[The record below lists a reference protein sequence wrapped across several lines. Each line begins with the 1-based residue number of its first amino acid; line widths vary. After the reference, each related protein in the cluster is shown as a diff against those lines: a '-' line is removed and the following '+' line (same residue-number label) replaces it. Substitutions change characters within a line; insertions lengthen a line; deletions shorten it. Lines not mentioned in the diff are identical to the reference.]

1 MSPTSPHR
9 RTAPMDTATDPGPP
23 ASGADAAAPARGMSR
38 RSLLKAGGAGAAL
51 GAVTLPLGRLPAAL
65 ATSAASGQADDE
77 ATDAAD
83 PSLALDNIQG
93 NIIGGF
99 NKDYQRFVFF
109 RIGARRRARRWL
121 AGLVDDV
128 ATAAEVLAFN
138 DLFRR
143 SRARR
148 GTEASAPRA
157 RWVNVAFTHA
167 GLDALG
173 VVADDLDRFPDA
185 FRAGM
190 AARASVI
197 GDVDASAPAR
207 WVGPSDRGEGLHG
220 VVLLAADS
228 AGDLRA
234 LARDHL
240 ARMRVAGVEVVFD
253 QEGRTRADEPGHEH
267 FGFKDGISQPGIR
280 GVTARQNPDDD
291 GQGLPGQD
299 LLWPGEFVLGQAT
312 QVREPESADEPEN
325 ESPGPVSTS
334 GPAWTADGS
343 YLVFRRLRQDVPG
356 FRQFVSDAAA
366 AQGLTEDQMG
376 AKFVGRYKSGA
387 PLERTEDQPDDL
399 DTTAADPS
407 IADPS
412 ILDETRVNHFEF
424 GDDVDGLVV
433 PRAAHIRKA
442 YPRDDTTPTGT
453 EADTQTHRL
462 LRRGIP
468 YGRSYR
474 AGAPVGSPGAAAA
487 DRGLLFLCYQS
498 DIERQFEFVQ
508 SRWVNNPDAPGAGD
522 GHDPVISQ
530 MSGDRTFAL
539 PGGRPDHVA
548 LMERFVTTTGG
559 GYFLQPSLDALRRL
573 SGAGRGT
580 GAGDPDSGGGGDAD
594 GGADDDADGD
604 GGGGPGRPAG
614 QGGRGGRDAGPG
626 GRDEGPGGRRV

>member
-1 MSPTSPHR
+1 MSPTSSHR
-9 RTAPMDTATDPGPP
+9 RTAPMDTATDPVPP
-23 ASGADAAAPARGMSR
+23 ESVADAAAPARGMSR

-51 GAVTLPLGRLPAAL
+51 GAVTLPLGRLPSAL

-77 ATDAAD
+77 ATGAAD

-93 NIIGGF
+93 NVIGGF
-99 NKDYQRFVFF
+99 NKDFQRFVFF
-109 RIGARRRARRWL
+109 RVGARRRARRWL

-128 ATAAEVLAFN
+128 ATSAEVLAFN

-148 GTEASAPRA
+148 GTEASAPTA

-167 GLDALG
+167 GLAALG
-173 VVADDLDRFPDA
+173 VADDDLDTFPEA

-197 GDVDASAPAR
+197 GDVDASAPTR
-207 WVGPSDRGEGLHG
+207 WVGPSDRDAGVHG

-228 AGDLRA
+228 AGDLRS

-253 QEGRTRADEPGHEH
+253 QEGRTRVDEPGHEH

-299 LLWPGEFVLGQAT
+299 LLWPGEFVLGYPGQIP
-312 QVREPESADEPEN
+312 EPESADEPEN
-325 ESPGPVSTS
+325 ESPGPVSAS

-442 YPRDDTTPTGT
+442 YPRDDTTPTGA

-530 MSGDRTFAL
+530 ASADRTFAL
-539 PGGRPDHVA
+539 PGGRPDHVS
-548 LMERFVTTTGG
+548 LMQRFVTTTGG

-573 SGAGRGT
+573 SGSGRG
-580 GAGDPDSGGGGDAD
+580 AGSGDLDGGGDAD
-594 GGADDDADGD
+594 GGDGDGAGGGADGD
-604 GGGGPGRPAG
+604 IDGGPGRPGG
-614 QGGRGGRDAGPG
+614 QGRGGRGDRDAGPG
-626 GRDEGPGGRRV
+626 GR